1 VAPDGARLDDTIP
14 DGAIQHN
21 TILVGL
27 LSAFALQRDMNHLTR
42 TRIRPK
48 HARMRLLSAS
58 DFAPARAPVA
68 LADDE
73 IHVWL
78 IAADRRDDALHADGP
93 RMSGLLAAY
102 LGCAPDSVRLTLGEH
117 GKPFLDGP
125 FPASSRAFD
134 FNVSHSGGALLVAI
148 ARGQELGV
156 DIETQRRRRPV
167 LDLARRFFAA
177 DEASALA
184 SLDETRRQIAF
195 LRLWSCKEAI
205 VKALGIGIGF
215 GLARVQFGIDP
226 AGEPVELSVIH
237 ASAGSVEDWHVV
249 RLAPTGA
256 HVGALAWRGP
266 ARRVRAFVAAA
277 D

>member
-1 VAPDGARLDDTIP
+1 MDP
-14 DGAIQHN
+14 
-21 TILVGL
+21 
-27 LSAFALQRDMNHLTR
+27 LTR

-58 DFAPARAPVA
+58 DFTPARFPVA
-68 LADDE
+68 LGDDE
-73 IHVWL
+73 IHLWL
-78 IAADRRDDALHADGP
+78 LAADNGPDAPHQYDSRAV
-93 RMSGLLAAY
+93 GLLAAY
-102 LGCAPDSVRLTLGEH
+102 LGCAPHAVRLATGEH
-117 GKPFLDGP
+117 GKPYLEG
-125 FPASSRAFD
+125 SSLAGAPVFD
-134 FNVSHSGGALLVAI
+134 FNISHCRGALLVAI

-156 DIETQRRRRPV
+156 DVETQRRRRPV

-184 SLDETRRQIAF
+184 SLDEPRRQIAF
-195 LRLWSCKEAI
+195 LRLWSCKEAV

-215 GLARVQFGIDP
+215 GLARLQFGIDP
-226 AGEPVELSVIH
+226 DGEPVELSVIH

-249 RLAPTGA
+249 RLAPTSA

>member
-1 VAPDGARLDDTIP
+1 ME
-14 DGAIQHN
+14 
-21 TILVGL
+21 TILVRSRSG
-27 LSAFALQRDMNHLTR
+27 FALQRDMDPLTR

-58 DFAPARAPVA
+58 NFTPARIPVA

-73 IHVWL
+73 IHLWL
-78 IAADRRDDALHADGP
+78 LAADRGQDAARRNDS
-93 RMSGLLAAY
+93 RVRELLAGY
-102 LGCAPDSVRLTLGEH
+102 LGCASDALRLALGEH

-125 FPASSRAFD
+125 CLTGARAFD
-134 FNVSHSGGALLVAI
+134 FNVSHSGSALLVAI
-148 ARGQELGV
+148 ARGQEVGV

-167 LDLARRFFAA
+167 LELARRFFAA

-184 SLDETRRQIAF
+184 SLGEPHRQIAF
-195 LRLWSCKEAI
+195 LRLWSCKEAV

-215 GLARVQFGIDP
+215 GLARLQFSINP

-266 ARRVRAFVAAA
+266 TRRVRAFAAAA
-277 D
+277 DWT